1 MADKIKT
8 GFLLL
13 GGCAGCEMSVVDL
26 SEKLVDALAH
36 IEVAFWAPTVADV
49 KYDDLENMED
59 GAIDVAFIDG
69 MIRLDEHIH
78 MAKIMRK
85 KAKVLIAFGV
95 CAALGGTAG
104 MGSLHDKNDL
114 FEKAFKNTPTTDN
127 PDGVYP
133 QPECLV
139 DGKYNLTLPAYEDK
153 VRTLNQIVEV
163 DYYIGGC
170 PPHPN
175 HVAAAINALVTGE
188 LPPREPGSPAAK
200 RYATPVTGIRP
211 RRVTKTVF
219 FSTAFCAPLME
230 FPTKTPAC
238 SSRDTSAS
246 VRSLRATAVDPVLTS
261 TSPVVDAAVP
271 SPERRIMVHRPSPP
285 SAPSSRMRMS
295 PASSW
300 RNIPTCPSSSTDTPC
315 HREFCRRKCRPLTYE
330 GVIP

>member
-26 SEKLVDALAH
+26 SEKLVDALEH

-49 KYDDLENMED
+49 KYDDLESMED

-78 MAKIMRK
+78 MARVMRK
-85 KAKVLIAFGV
+85 KAKTLIAFGV
-95 CAALGGTAG
+95 CAELGGTAG
-104 MGSLHDKNDL
+104 MGSLHSKEDL

-139 DGKYNLTLPAYEDK
+139 DGKYDLTLPAYEDK
-153 VRTLNQIVEV
+153 VRTLNQIVDV

-188 LPPREPGSPAAK
+188 LPAKGAWITNGKAVCDICDRNPAGKENENRVMVNRVLRIVDGVPDKDTCLLQQGYICFGPITQGDCGGSCLNVNIPCRGCGGPIPGAEDYGAQALSTIGSILKDEDVTSQLMEKYPNLAK
-200 RYATPVTGIRP
+200 FFYRYALPSGILP
-211 RRVTKTVF
+211 KK
-219 FSTAFCAPLME
+219 M
-230 FPTKTPAC
+230 
-238 SSRDTSAS
+238 
-246 VRSLRATAVDPVLTS
+246 
-261 TSPVVDAAVP
+261 
-271 SPERRIMVHRPSPP
+271 
-285 SAPSSRMRMS
+285 
-295 PASSW
+295 
-300 RNIPTCPSSSTDTPC
+300 
-315 HREFCRRKCRPLTYE
+315 
-330 GVIP
+330 